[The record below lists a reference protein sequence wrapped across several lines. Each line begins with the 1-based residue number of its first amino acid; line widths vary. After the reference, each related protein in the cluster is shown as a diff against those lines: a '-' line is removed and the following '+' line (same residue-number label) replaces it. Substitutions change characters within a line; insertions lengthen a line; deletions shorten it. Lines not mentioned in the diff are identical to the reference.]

1 MAMGQAV
8 VGTTAGGIPEAVI
21 PYETGLLVE
30 PANSKDLAGAIVT
43 LMKDPAL
50 RKSYGGA
57 GRARV
62 AEHFGVDR
70 LVYGTL
76 AVYERL
82 TGQ

>member
-1 MAMGQAV
+1 MGQAV

-30 PANSKDLAGAIVT
+30 PADSKDLAGAIVT
-43 LMKDPAL
+43 LMKDSAL
-50 RKSYGGA
+50 RKAYGEA

-70 LVYGTL
+70 LVDATL
-76 AVYERL
+76 AVYKRVAAR
-82 TGQ
+82 